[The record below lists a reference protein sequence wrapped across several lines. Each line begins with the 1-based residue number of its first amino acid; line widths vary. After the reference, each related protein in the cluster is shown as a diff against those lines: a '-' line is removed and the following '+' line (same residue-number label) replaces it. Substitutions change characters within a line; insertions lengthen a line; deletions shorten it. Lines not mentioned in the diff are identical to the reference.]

1 MGPGVEW
8 LNILVLPG
16 LYFVIKIAN
25 TQRIYRA
32 SIPLERG
39 GVKKKEVPEA
49 SRFNRRG

>member
-16 LYFVIKIAN
+16 LYFVIIKIAN

-32 SIPLERG
+32 SIPLERRGVEKRG
-39 GVKKKEVPEA
+39 GA
-49 SRFNRRG
+49 